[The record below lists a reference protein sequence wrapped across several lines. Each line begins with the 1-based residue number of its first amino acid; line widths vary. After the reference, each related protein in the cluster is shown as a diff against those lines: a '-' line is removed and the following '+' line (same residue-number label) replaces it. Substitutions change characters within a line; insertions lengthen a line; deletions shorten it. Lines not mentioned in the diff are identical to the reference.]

1 MKWQQQ
7 AVKDH
12 SMGNMKIKAREKNGI
27 VKVKVKLTHVMMTY
41 AAAKKKGMEANFI
54 TQVVAKVEEKTV
66 YELSSSQFISKD
78 PILKF
83 KFHGKKGEML
93 TLAWADM
100 SGKKVTETK
109 KIK

>member
-1 MKWQQQ
+1 MSNMQIK
-7 AVKDH
+7 VK
-12 SMGNMKIKAREKNGI
+12 EKNGI
-27 VKVKVKLTHVMMTY
+27 VKAKVKLGHLMMTY
-41 AAAKKKGMEANFI
+41 AQAKKKGIEANFI
-54 TQVVAKVEEKTV
+54 THVVAKLGDKVV

-93 TLAWADM
+93 EIAWTDM
-100 SGKKVTETK
+100 SGKKVVESK